1 MEIKIDKQIFVSV
14 SVSGVINF
22 FYPLFSYLVFT
33 DWVCL
38 RVEAQCRI
46 TFKKFQVVAV
56 VAAEISDGTAIAA
69 SLPTCPTFSF
79 VLFLFPFLAL
89 LLRFITLIFLGFSRS
104 WSSSISRN
112 RRICSESSIS
122 GYKFFRKKIARI
134 FNGLE
139 SQNACQEFGPPT
151 ILISGQ
157 RYGLIMPYI
166 LPSTPGMESWW

>member
-56 VAAEISDGTAIAA
+56 VAAEISDGAAIAA
-69 SLPTCPTFSF
+69 S
-79 VLFLFPFLAL
+79 AL
-89 LLRFITLIFLGFSRS
+89 QLSLVPGGSAIQQAGERAAAGL
-104 WSSSISRN
+104 WSPRCHLC
-112 RRICSESSIS
+112 R
-122 GYKFFRKKIARI
+122 
-134 FNGLE
+134 
-139 SQNACQEFGPPT
+139 
-151 ILISGQ
+151 
-157 RYGLIMPYI
+157 
-166 LPSTPGMESWW
+166 